1 MCNDPGLLLG
11 RDPDTVRA
19 PDLAYYRENVRLEE
33 ISPGLAKR
41 LPDLVM
47 EVLSPS
53 DRLGMV
59 MRKVQ
64 QYLRAGIAMVWVVD
78 GESRNVTVYRAGRE
92 PRVLEQNEVLDG
104 EEVLP
109 GFTCPVS
116 ELFHL
121 PGTVPGTAAVGTGG
135 ESTKGEQR

>member
-1 MCNDPGLLLG
+1 
-11 RDPDTVRA
+11 
-19 PDLAYYRENVRLEE
+19 LAYYRENVRLEE

-41 LPDLVM
+41 LPDLVV

-78 GESRNVTVYRAGRE
+78 AESRNVTVYRTGRE
-92 PRVLEQNEVLDG
+92 PRVLEENEVLDG

-109 GFTCPVS
+109 GFTCAVA
-116 ELFHL
+116 ELFRL
-121 PGTVPGTAAVGTGG
+121 PGA
-135 ESTKGEQR
+135 STQMPQS